1 MRIAKLA
8 GLTVIAGA
16 IAACGGTA
24 RNMATYRAD
33 TQQLLTS
40 RDDQIQQCY
49 DGALQGD
56 ATLAGTVTVKFT
68 VAKKTG
74 AITNASVD
82 PTQTTAPKA
91 LSDCVLQAI
100 DGLVLSPPDK
110 NEGQATFTFDF
121 KATQAAPA
129 APAEAPAG

>member
-8 GLTVIAGA
+8 GLTMIAGA

-24 RNMATYRAD
+24 RNVATYRAD
-33 TQQLLTS
+33 TQQMLTS
-40 RDDQIQQCY
+40 RNDQIQQCY
-49 DGALQGD
+49 DSALAGD
-56 ATLAGTVTVKFT
+56 ASLAGTVTVTFV

-82 PTQTTAPKA
+82 PAQTTAPKA
-91 LSDCVLQAI
+91 LGDCVLHAI

-110 NEGQATFTFDF
+110 HEGHATFTFDF
-121 KATQAAPA
+121 TASQATPA
-129 APAEAPAG
+129 AG